1 MSRKPTWKRTRP
13 KPKAVLRLPD
23 LDQAK
28 SAVLNSL
35 TSADAQRGYR
45 HAIEEFV
52 EWHCSEPRLSFSRAV
67 VLRYR
72 IHLESRNLAPG
83 TINLRLGAVRRMAY
97 EAADCGLLSPD
108 LAAGIRRVKGV
119 KKIGVRLGNW
129 LTAEQSQRLWQV
141 PGGERLKE
149 KRDRAL
155 LAVLLACGLRRHEA
169 VELNFGHIQ
178 QREEHWAIVDLK
190 GKAGHTRTIPMP
202 AWVKNVVDQWIQAA
216 NITSG
221 KLFRRVHRMGKTW
234 GREADGKGGLARG
247 SGVCQEGW
255 DRQVSAPRSPQNL
268 CTALLRRRRRTGAN
282 PVSARSCFDS
292 DNRTISRLQTA
303 DSRCRQRQDRH
314 RAAVLTECSLS
325 ALPTIQPET
334 FG

>member
-1 MSRKPTWKRTRP
+1 VSRKPASKRTRP

-52 EWHCSEPRLSFSRAV
+52 EWYCSEPRLSFSRTV

-83 TINLRLGAVRRMAY
+83 TINLRLGAVRRLAY

-108 LAAGIRRVKGV
+108 LTAGIRRVKGL

-178 QREEHWAIVDLK
+178 RREEHWAIVDMK

-202 AWVKNVVDQWIQAA
+202 GWVKDVVDHWIQAA

-221 KLFRRVHRMGKTW
+221 KLFRRVHKMGKTGGERLTEEAVW
-234 GREADGKGGLARG
+234 HVVREYATKAGIDKL
-247 SGVCQEGW
+247 
-255 DRQVSAPRSPQNL
+255 SPHD
-268 CTALLRRRRRTGAN
+268 LRRTCARLCYAAGGELEQIQFLLGH
-282 PVSARSCFDS
+282 VS
-292 DNRTISRLQTA
+292 IQTTE
-303 DSRCRQRQDRH
+303 RYLGCKQRIQD
-314 RAAVLTECSLS
+314 AVNDIIGIG
-325 ALPTIQPET
+325 PPD
-334 FG
+334 